1 MYAIC
6 RDVTTFKEEIS
17 TCLKLTVPHCEVT
30 AFQSANDSRVPKH
43 CTTVPEVLGNLQ
55 RMNNVYKDARRRR
68 VLLAETS
75 GALWQIC
82 LQRGQ
87 NGRLEWSGFDF
98 KKKKRKKEGKEKKK
112 EKILEC
118 GEFDKNLL
126 QCFLVLTALQDFFLW
141 QFPLGYLGH
150 LDIYCP
156 GSVWYKC
163 IHIHIYIYLHLFN
176 RYVLTHT

>member
-1 MYAIC
+1 VGSSFITHLGSSSLKCFPIDLVYAIC

-75 GALWQIC
+75 GAL
-82 LQRGQ
+82 
-87 NGRLEWSGFDF
+87 
-98 KKKKRKKEGKEKKK
+98 
-112 EKILEC
+112 
-118 GEFDKNLL
+118 
-126 QCFLVLTALQDFFLW
+126 
-141 QFPLGYLGH
+141 
-150 LDIYCP
+150 
-156 GSVWYKC
+156 
-163 IHIHIYIYLHLFN
+163 
-176 RYVLTHT
+176 